1 MGTIGNARGGGKE
14 IAGTRLWIV
23 SVCKTSYDSFDFIA
37 GNRLF
42 RYTMEVT
49 GPHYTRGEI
58 TVCVYGRVYICVCV
72 SVSRG
77 GCMRVFIWVH
87 VYVCDHIYI

>member
-1 MGTIGNARGGGKE
+1 MRAVAAAAGEEGDRRFE
-14 IAGTRLWIV
+14 IVDIV

-49 GPHYTRGEI
+49 EPHYTRGEI
-58 TVCVYGRVYICVCV
+58 TVCVYGRVYVRE

-77 GCMRVFIWVH
+77 VCMH
-87 VYVCDHIYI
+87 VSASVCVCGHIYI

>member
-1 MGTIGNARGGGKE
+1 MA
-14 IAGTRLWIV
+14 
-23 SVCKTSYDSFDFIA
+23 VCKTSYDSFDFIA

-58 TVCVYGRVYICVCV
+58 TVCVYGQVCVCV
-72 SVSRG
+72 CVLCGACSCLV
-77 GCMRVFIWVH
+77 
-87 VYVCDHIYI
+87 VYVRMCLSCVWIIFIIFNNPYLQGFS